1 MKDFA
6 HPGET
11 ALETVD
17 INDTVERA
25 LEMIR
30 FDQRTRR
37 VELERDFAPD
47 ACRVEIMPHAIQQ
60 VIINLVLNA
69 LDAVAEVPEPRITVA
84 TRSHDSVCVIEVTDN
99 GRGIAPENLSRVF
112 EPFFTTKPVGRGT
125 GLGLSIS
132 YSLIERNHG
141 RLEVASRPGQGTT
154 FSIHLPASR
163 SREEPGPAVPSPE
176 SPRR

>member
-1 MKDFA
+1 MA
-6 HPGET
+6 VNEG
-11 ALETVD
+11 
-17 INDTVERA
+17 VEGA
-25 LEMIR
+25 LEMIG

-37 VELERDFAPD
+37 VQIARELAPD
-47 ACRVEIMPHAIQQ
+47 AGRAKIMPHAIQQ

-69 LDAVAEVPEPRITVA
+69 LDAVAGVPEPRITVV
-84 TRSHDSVCVIEVTDN
+84 TTPVDSGCVVTVTDN

-141 RLEVASRPGQGTT
+141 RLEVASRSGQGAT
-154 FSIHLPASR
+154 FSIHLPASWE
-163 SREEPGPAVPSPE
+163 RERRGEAVPNSG
-176 SPRR
+176 SPRT